1 MRAHASLCELMQAVS
16 PCKFRLSLLYEGTQT
31 KTASSMQVCAI
42 IKMIIIILTIIIIII
57 IIITII
63 MTVGVK
69 VDTRQRTKLQ
79 KNCVK
84 SISK

>member
-1 MRAHASLCELMQAVS
+1 M
-16 PCKFRLSLLYEGTQT
+16 GTEQTPT

-42 IKMIIIILTIIIIII
+42 IKMIIIITIIII

-63 MTVGVK
+63 MTVRVK